1 MDGSQLRSGRTLR
14 KGQPRVPSEVR
25 IGAPRLPAKTTILA
39 LVTGMLDLV
48 WFLLIGLVAGWLAG
62 TLTKGKGFG
71 LAGNLAVGVVG
82 AVIGGFIFR
91 LIGLSAYGACGSLIM
106 ATIGALVLLFA
117 VQVIQG
123 NR

>member
-1 MDGSQLRSGRTLR
+1 
-14 KGQPRVPSEVR
+14 
-25 IGAPRLPAKTTILA
+25 
-39 LVTGMLDLV
+39 MLDLV

-62 TLTKGKGFG
+62 KLTKGKGFG
-71 LAGNLAVGVVG
+71 LAGNLAVGVIG
-82 AVIGGFIFR
+82 AVIGGFVFR
-91 LIGLSAYGACGSLIM
+91 LIGLSAYGTCGSLIV